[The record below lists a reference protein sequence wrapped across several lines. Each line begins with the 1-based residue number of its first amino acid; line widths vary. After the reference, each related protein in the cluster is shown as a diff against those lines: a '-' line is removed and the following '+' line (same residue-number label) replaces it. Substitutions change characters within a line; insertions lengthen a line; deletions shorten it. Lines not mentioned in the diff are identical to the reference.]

1 MKVLANDGISKSGIK
16 ALEKGGFEVI
26 TTKVAQE
33 QLVDYINTNSITSL
47 LVRSAT
53 QVRKDIIDNCPS
65 LKIIGRGGVGMDN
78 IDVDYAKSKGLQV
91 INTPAASS
99 KSVAELVFSHLF
111 SCVRFLHESN
121 RSMPLDGDSKFK
133 DLKKSLENNSSQ
145 ENTAINELVENYK
158 HSLLI
163 NNYKEQ
169 LIKQQLDTI
178 ISEAEIDTYYSTNK
192 KNFKLNEEL
201 LKIKF
206 LHFNN
211 NLINKKELITLFK
224 SDDLEASE
232 ALEKYHLNFKS
243 FQLND
248 SVWMP
253 LDNIMLKI
261 PFLKEKLLK
270 KTKFIQKQDSLSLYL
285 VAVKDV
291 LKRNDLA
298 PKSYIKSTIKQLI
311 LHQRKIELIREIE
324 QIIVKDALQNENFK
338 IY

>member
-1 MKVLANDGISKSGIK
+1 MPIASLFDEELYKHGLENLIPNNISKEDS
-16 ALEKGGFEVI
+16 
-26 TTKVAQE
+26 
-33 QLVDYINTNSITSL
+33 LVLVKSMIHNWAVKKL
-47 LVRSAT
+47 L
-53 QVRKDIIDNCPS
+53 
-65 LKIIGRGGVGMDN
+65 
-78 IDVDYAKSKGLQV
+78 
-91 INTPAASS
+91 
-99 KSVAELVFSHLF
+99 
-111 SCVRFLHESN
+111 
-121 RSMPLDGDSKFK
+121 
-133 DLKKSLENNSSQ
+133 LKKSLENNSSQ
-145 ENTAINELVENYK
+145 ENSAINELVENYK

-169 LIKQQLDTI
+169 LIKQQLDTV
-178 ISEAEIDTYYSTNK
+178 ISEAEIDSYYALNK

-201 LKIKF
+201 IKVKF
-206 LHFNN
+206 INFNN
-211 NLINKKELITLFK
+211 NLINKKEVVALFK
-224 SDDLEASE
+224 SDDSEATE

-248 SVWMP
+248 SVWVP